1 VPYSPGMLTPDS
13 RTLVIGGA
21 RSGKSRTA
29 EQLLE
34 DASEVL
40 YVATA
45 YPPADDQEWAER
57 VRLHQARRPATWRTV
72 ETIDL
77 VPLLEQGGPPLLVD
91 CLTLWLTRVM
101 DRHDAWGTGH
111 YRAVET
117 EIDTLVGAW
126 GAARRTVVGVTN
138 ELGQGV
144 VPEAASVRRFR
155 DLMGTLNT
163 RIAAASGDLLWCVA
177 GRVVRL

>member
-1 VPYSPGMLTPDS
+1 MSSPAS

-34 DASEVL
+34 TAPEVV
-40 YVATA
+40 YAATA
-45 YPPADDQEWAER
+45 SAPADDREWAER
-57 VRLHQARRPATWRTV
+57 VRLHRERRPEKWQTV

-77 VPLLEQGGPPLLVD
+77 VPLLDQEGPPLLVD

-101 DRHDAWGTGH
+101 DRHAAWSTGD
-111 YRAVET
+111 YEAVEA
-117 EIDTLVGAW
+117 EIDALVRAW
-126 GAARRTVVGVTN
+126 GASPREVVAVTN

-144 VPEAASVRRFR
+144 VPEAASVRKFR
-155 DLMGTLNT
+155 DLMGTVNT
-163 RIAAASGDLLWCVA
+163 RVAAESGDVLWCVA

>member
-1 VPYSPGMLTPDS
+1 MLPAST

-21 RSGKSRTA
+21 RSGKSAAA
-29 EQLLE
+29 ERLLSL
-34 DASEVL
+34 APEVL

-45 YPPADDQEWAER
+45 YPADASDPEWADR
-57 VRLHQARRPATWRTV
+57 VAAHRERRPAAWRTV

-77 VPLLEQGGPPLLVD
+77 APLLIEEGPPLLVD
-91 CLTLWLTRVM
+91 CLTLWLTRLI
-101 DRHDAWGTGH
+101 DRYAAWDSPWH
-111 YRAVET
+111 PDVQR
-117 EIDTLVGAW
+117 EIDELVEAW
-126 GAARRTVVGVTN
+126 SHARREVVAVTN

-155 DLMGTLNT
+155 DLMGALNT
-163 RIAAASGDLLWCVA
+163 RIAAESGDVLWCVA

>member
-1 VPYSPGMLTPDS
+1 MLPPTT

-29 EQLLE
+29 ERLVSTDPE
-34 DASEVL
+34 IV

-45 YPPADDQEWAER
+45 YPPGDDEEWAER
-57 VRLHQARRPATWRTV
+57 IRLHQERRPAGWQTI

-77 VPLLEQGGPPLLVD
+77 VPLLGEAGPTLLVD

-101 DRHDAWGTGH
+101 DRAEAWSTGD
-111 YRAVET
+111 YSSVED
-117 EIDTLVGAW
+117 EIDRLVAAW
-126 GAARRTVVGVTN
+126 ASAEREVVAVTN

-144 VPEAASVRRFR
+144 VPESASVRRFR
-155 DLMGTLNT
+155 DLMGIVNT
-163 RIAAASGDLLWCVA
+163 RIAAESGDVLWCVA

>member
-1 VPYSPGMLTPDS
+1 MLPPAS

-29 EQLLE
+29 ERLLN
-34 DASEVL
+34 DDPEVV

-45 YPPADDQEWAER
+45 YPPGDDPEWNER
-57 VRLHQARRPATWRTV
+57 LRIHRERRPPGWQTV

-77 VPLLEQGGPPLLVD
+77 VPLLEEVGPPLLID

-101 DRHDAWGTGH
+101 DRHDAWTTQR
-111 YRAVET
+111 YDEVEA
-117 EIDTLVGAW
+117 EINALADAW
-126 GAARRTVVGVTN
+126 AASPRIVVAVTN

-144 VPEAASVRRFR
+144 VPESATVRAFR
-155 DLMGTLNT
+155 DLMGALNT
-163 RIAAASGDLLWCVA
+163 RIAEECGDVLWCVA